1 MTRAI
6 VFAGAFVVALW
17 LLGRRPARDEWL
29 VINWRDLEQVD
40 SV

>member
-1 MTRAI
+1 MRLL
-6 VFAGAFVVALW
+6 VVAGAFVVALW
-17 LLGRRPARDEWL
+17 LFGRRKPADEWL